1 MQRHILASSLE
12 VSSHRNPA
20 AMISAR
26 TTTARLPVQCFFGKA
41 FNHEHVVELDKL
53 FRGKGNAPVA
63 WIAGGPNTEF
73 PANPGSDYAEK
84 AAQNVVKAFLEWKE
98 SGANS
103 EDIVYY

>member
-1 MQRHILASSLE
+1 
-12 VSSHRNPA
+12 
-20 AMISAR
+20 MISAR